1 MTNIAIIPA
10 RGGSKRLPGKNIK
23 KLFGKPL
30 IEWTIDSALKS
41 KCFDKVIVST
51 DSVEIMEIAVH
62 AGAEVPYLRPP
73 ELSTDTATTNDVI
86 TDVVD
91 WLEQKG
97 VEITTV
103 MILQPTSPLRT
114 EKDIEQAFEL
124 MYEKKA
130 EAIVSVCK
138 VEHPIQYCNIL
149 PDDLS
154 LNNFIDLENI
164 KRSQD
169 LPAFYRING
178 AIYLFNRSYVSNI
191 SKIYSEG
198 TYAYIMNNSNSIDI
212 DEQIDFDFAEI
223 LMSKRVE

>member
-30 IEWTIDSALKS
+30 IVWTIDSALKS